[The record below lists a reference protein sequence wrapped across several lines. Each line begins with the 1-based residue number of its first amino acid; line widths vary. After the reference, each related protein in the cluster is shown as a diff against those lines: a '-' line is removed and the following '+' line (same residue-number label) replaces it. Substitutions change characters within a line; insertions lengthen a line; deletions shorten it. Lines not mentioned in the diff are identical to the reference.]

1 MSQKFDDKT
10 LEFTKNAIKKLDDN
24 DWLTNT
30 NFSFSILLSEFDTKD
45 INFND
50 LTETQLEFLLA
61 QAIDDHSVYEL
72 LQDIVFD
79 AVENEELVPHEV
91 MNFCLNV
98 FCGNIEPPR
107 KTRSNRNDAKS
118 FALLLVAE
126 TTARK
131 FKINVSRNDSS
142 VVKSAFDYVVEAL
155 KRLNKEA
162 ALKVKVTTT
171 FNSLSRMRAN
181 KPDIAERVDK
191 LMPDMFRQSD
201 NPD

>member
-30 NFSFSILLSEFDTKD
+30 NFSFTILLSEFDTKD

-98 FCGNIEPPR
+98 FCGNSEPPR

-142 VVKSAFDYVVEAL
+142 GVTSAFDYVVEAL
-155 KRLNKEA
+155 KHLNKEQ
-162 ALKVKVTTT
+162 ALDTKVTTT

-181 KPDIAERVDK
+181 KPDIAEQVDK
-191 LMPDMFRQSD
+191 LLPEMFRQSD
-201 NPD
+201 KS